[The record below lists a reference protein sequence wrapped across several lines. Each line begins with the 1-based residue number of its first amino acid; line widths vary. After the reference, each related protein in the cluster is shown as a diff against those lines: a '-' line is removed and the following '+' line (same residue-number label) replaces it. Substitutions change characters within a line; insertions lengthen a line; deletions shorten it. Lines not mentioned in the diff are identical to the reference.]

1 VTGKICIR
9 RFVLQNKVF
18 DMKRKRARGGGR
30 KSRSGP
36 TSSLTFRIPDQMR
49 RQLESEAAAKDA
61 TVSERLLWHLSRSF
75 NRQRE
80 EERDPALNGLLIV
93 IASLAEATTGGELL
107 SDKYYRSEVQR
118 KWRTDLFNFRAFKF
132 AVKKLL
138 DTLEEPPE
146 STMTQENHEN
156 YAREASVGDSPE
168 FQKLFL
174 EINKSPEAM
183 GAFNFKNV
191 WTRFTHSDRP
201 FTESE
206 RSMMNRFPDFGRAM
220 EREYYDFQKAR
231 KALELEPERED
242 EFEAIKRIMKDR
254 NLSGKDNL
262 PPDLEEAL
270 RLINDR
276 RGALLEKAKGLPPGE
291 GLKLFRSEKLPTID
305 EALKL
310 LKSKKPKD
318 KKR

>member
-1 VTGKICIR
+1 
-9 RFVLQNKVF
+9 
-18 DMKRKRARGGGR
+18 MKRKRARGGGR

-80 EERDPALNGLLIV
+80 EEGDPALNGLLIV

-231 KALELEPERED
+231 KALALEPERED

-254 NLSGKDNL
+254 NLNGEKDNL